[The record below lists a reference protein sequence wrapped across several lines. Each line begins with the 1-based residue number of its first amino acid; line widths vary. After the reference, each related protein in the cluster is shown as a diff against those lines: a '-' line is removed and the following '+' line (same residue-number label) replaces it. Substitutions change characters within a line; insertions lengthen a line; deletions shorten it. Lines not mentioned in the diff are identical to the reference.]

1 MIHKDYYENENNR
14 GEYLYL
20 TSKDDITINALYCE
34 GYSASG
40 INETNQNR
48 NNTTIYNEKVE
59 TVALRDEI
67 GMPKWLIILLVL
79 LITAIIMM
87 FVYSKINNMD
97 DDVEYVINI
106 IRLIILQLIIILN
119 CQINK

>member
-34 GYSASG
+34 GYSASC

>member
-40 INETNQNR
+40 IIETNQN
-48 NNTTIYNEKVE
+48 
-59 TVALRDEI
+59 
-67 GMPKWLIILLVL
+67 
-79 LITAIIMM
+79 
-87 FVYSKINNMD
+87 
-97 DDVEYVINI
+97 
-106 IRLIILQLIIILN
+106 
-119 CQINK
+119 